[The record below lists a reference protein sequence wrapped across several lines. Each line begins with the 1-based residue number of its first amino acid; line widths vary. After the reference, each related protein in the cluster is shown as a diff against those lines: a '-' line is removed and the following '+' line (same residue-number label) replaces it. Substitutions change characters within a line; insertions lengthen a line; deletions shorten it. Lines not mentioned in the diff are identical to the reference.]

1 MFSPYLTQGD
11 IRLDSCVADGGH
23 RLGTASGGEAVNSP
37 LTQRLR
43 LPETLA
49 QSPQMKA
56 KPVMTNKL
64 GRPTRRWNLQMCS
77 PSASRNK
84 SRCGVQIE
92 FHYSSAQQC
101 QGSLFIGA
109 GRGRR
114 TKDPLYELCAVH
126 GEQMLSKALFLH
138 TSVTP

>member
-23 RLGTASGGEAVNSP
+23 RLGTASGGEAVTSP

-92 FHYSSAQQC
+92 FHYSSAKAPF
-101 QGSLFIGA
+101 SLGQAGA
-109 GRGRR
+109 DGQ
-114 TKDPLYELCAVH
+114 KIHFMSSALYMESRC
-126 GEQMLSKALFLH
+126 
-138 TSVTP
+138 

>member
-64 GRPTRRWNLQMCS
+64 GPAYTEMEPADVFTVCIQ
-77 PSASRNK
+77 K
-84 SRCGVQIE
+84 
-92 FHYSSAQQC
+92 
-101 QGSLFIGA
+101 
-109 GRGRR
+109 
-114 TKDPLYELCAVH
+114 
-126 GEQMLSKALFLH
+126 
-138 TSVTP
+138 